1 MGPQDPPSLVRWSLP
16 GTPGLGSTDTVKS
29 DFPYQDCEHRSC
41 RWLARVVAMGRPLPK
56 RCRRFCPAASSIVS
70 LDQLGRG
77 QSGRILRVG
86 GRPATRR
93 RLLELGVVRGEAITL
108 QRAAPLGD
116 PLEFVVKG
124 YHLSLRKREAA
135 TIVVEALEASA
146 EPATAA

>member
-1 MGPQDPPSLVRWSLP
+1 
-16 GTPGLGSTDTVKS
+16 VKS
-29 DFPYQDCEHRSC
+29 DFRNQDCEHRSC
-41 RWLARVVAMGRPLPK
+41 NWLARVVAMGRPVPK
-56 RCRRFCPAASSIVS
+56 RCRKFCPAAASIVS

-77 QSGRILRVG
+77 QTGRILRVG

-93 RLLELGVVRGEAITL
+93 RLLELGVLRGEMIML

-135 TIVVEALEASA
+135 TILVEALEAPAESA
-146 EPATAA
+146 AA